1 MHTCANK
8 TTLRKNIFPAGV
20 ASPLFLSNS
29 IKRSYDLNFSA
40 SASKHR
46 SCLDECSV
54 TGAGI
59 DSTSDARSL
68 SFVVRLLCF
77 WGRWDCY
84 DFS

>member
-1 MHTCANK
+1 MHTCAHK
-8 TTLRKNIFPAGV
+8 TTLTKNIFPAGV
-20 ASPLFLSNS
+20 TSPLFLSNS

-40 SASKHR
+40 SVSKHR

-59 DSTSDARSL
+59 DSTSDARNL